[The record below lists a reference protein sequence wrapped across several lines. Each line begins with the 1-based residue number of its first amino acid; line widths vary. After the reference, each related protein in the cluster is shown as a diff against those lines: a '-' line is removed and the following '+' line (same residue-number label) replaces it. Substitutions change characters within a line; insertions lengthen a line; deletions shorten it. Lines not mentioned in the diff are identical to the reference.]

1 MSVLSVTNTLIPSCL
16 VLCVNAMEE
25 RNLYVDAV
33 PASVCPALCAVCADC
48 CDEGEE
54 RRRVDVWPLWQRA
67 GVVPFVICG
76 IVKGPLVLQ
85 TTACVGCVL
94 RISETEHPESHI

>member
-1 MSVLSVTNTLIPSCL
+1 
-16 VLCVNAMEE
+16 MEE
-25 RNLYVDAV
+25 RNLYVDVV

-48 CDEGEE
+48 CDEGKE

-67 GVVPFVICG
+67 GVVPFIICG

-85 TTACVGCVL
+85 TTARMGCVL